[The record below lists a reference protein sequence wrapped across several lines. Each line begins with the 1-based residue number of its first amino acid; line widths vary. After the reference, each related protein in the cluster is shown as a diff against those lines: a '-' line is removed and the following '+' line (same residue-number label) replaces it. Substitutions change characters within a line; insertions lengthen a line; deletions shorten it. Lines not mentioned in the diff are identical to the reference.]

1 MSNICIIK
9 AKQHIQ
15 DCVYVSDFEFTSGAK
30 VPIYDVPN
38 VPSLNQIIGY
48 VKYINGDSGAVYY
61 RGQSKLHPTMCP
73 SLFHGLK
80 SARTRQKAQASLNRQ
95 INRIKT
101 DDDLCHEI
109 HIDSKSD
116 PIIIEA
122 MLQHYGGKTKCLDVV
137 DNHWIALWF
146 GLNKYFNLARQED
159 RPYATYRTRA
169 TVPPYMPDDDEYQYL
184 IMLCADRS
192 HEMKQGVVYGEC
204 VTTVDLRY
212 ALPSTFIRPHAQHGL
227 VLKKVSSGGDDTFDL
242 ADRVVAIL
250 RMRTD
255 DVLKWIGNGT
265 LLTQSSLFPAPP
277 FDFGYD
283 ILLSRQKELDL
294 PIVWYVE

>member
-1 MSNICIIK
+1 MSNVCIIS
-9 AKQHIQ
+9 ATQHIQ
-15 DCVYVSDFEFTSGAK
+15 DCVYVSDHEFTSGTK
-30 VPIYDVPN
+30 VPIYHVPN
-38 VPSLNQIIGY
+38 IPSLNQMIGY
-48 VKYINGDSGAVYY
+48 VKFINRDSGAVYY

-80 SARTRQKAQASLNRQ
+80 SARTRQKAQASLSRQ
-95 INRIKT
+95 IERIRK
-101 DDDLCHEI
+101 DDGLCNEI

-116 PIIIEA
+116 SIIIEA
-122 MLQHYGGKTKCLDVV
+122 MLQHYGGKTKCVDVV

-146 GLNKYFNLARQED
+146 GLNKYFDLTKGD
-159 RPYATYRTRA
+159 KPYATYRTRA
-169 TVPPYMPDDDEYQYL
+169 TVPPYLPDDDEFQYL
-184 IMLCADRS
+184 IMVCADRS
-192 HEMKQGVVYGEC
+192 PEMKQGVVYGER

-255 DVLKWIGNGT
+255 DVLKWMGNGT

-283 ILLSRQKELDL
+283 ILLSRQNDL
-294 PIVWYVE
+294 GLSIVWYVE

>member
-1 MSNICIIK
+1 MSNACIIS
-9 AKQHIQ
+9 ATQHIQ
-15 DCVYVSDFEFTSGAK
+15 DCVYVSDHEFTSGAK

-38 VPSLNQIIGY
+38 IPSLNQMIGY
-48 VKYINGDSGAVYY
+48 IKFINRESGAVYY
-61 RGQSKLHPTMCP
+61 RGQAKLHPTMCP

-80 SARTRQKAQASLNRQ
+80 STRARQNAQALLNGQ
-95 INRIKT
+95 IERIKN
-101 DDDLCHEI
+101 DDNLCNEI

-116 PIIIEA
+116 SIIIEA
-122 MLQHYGGKTKCLDVV
+122 MLQHYGGKTKCIDVV

-146 GLNKYFNLARQED
+146 GLNKYFNLVRKD

-184 IMLCADRS
+184 IMVCADRS
-192 HEMKQGVVYGEC
+192 PKMKQGVVYGEC

-250 RMRTD
+250 RMRTI
-255 DVLKWIGNGT
+255 DVLQWIGNGT

>member
-1 MSNICIIK
+1 MSNACMIS
-9 AKQHIQ
+9 ATQHIQ
-15 DCVYVSDFEFTSGAK
+15 DCVYVSDHEFTSGAK

-38 VPSLNQIIGY
+38 IPSLNQMIGY
-48 VKYINGDSGAVYY
+48 IKFINRDSGAVYY
-61 RGQSKLHPTMCP
+61 RGQSKLHPTMWP
-73 SLFHGLK
+73 SLFHGLN
-80 SARTRQKAQASLNRQ
+80 STHARQNAQISLNGQ
-95 INRIKT
+95 IERIKKDT
-101 DDDLCHEI
+101 DLCNQI
-109 HIDSKSD
+109 HIDATSD
-116 PIIIEA
+116 SIIIEA
-122 MLQHYGGKTKCLDVV
+122 MLQHYGGKTKCIDVV

-146 GLNKYFNLARQED
+146 GLNKYFDLVRKD

-169 TVPPYMPDDDEYQYL
+169 TVPPYLQGDDEYQYL
-184 IMLCADRS
+184 IMVCADRS
-192 HEMKQGVVYGEC
+192 PEMKHGVVYGKC

-227 VLKKVSSGGDDTFDL
+227 VLRKVSSGGDDTFDL

-255 DVLKWIGNGT
+255 DVLKWIGNGE